1 MKTTKIEVDE
11 HSASV
16 LFKTCRN
23 QLNRTQVELALMRKF
38 CEDDTDNISRGVLR
52 CSLPRQLANDTPE
65 EIREQIDAWV
75 SMVDFW
81 TFWMNE
87 FEKAI

>member
-38 CEDDTDNISRGVLR
+38 CEDEDDTR
-52 CSLPRQLANDTPE
+52 CEILMGMLPRQLENNTPE
-65 EIREQIDAWV
+65 EIREQIDSWV